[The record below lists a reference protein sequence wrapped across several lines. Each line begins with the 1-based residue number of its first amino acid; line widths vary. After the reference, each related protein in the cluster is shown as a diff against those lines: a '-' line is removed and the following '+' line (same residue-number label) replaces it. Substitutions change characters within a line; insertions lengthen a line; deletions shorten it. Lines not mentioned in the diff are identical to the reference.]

1 MRTLITK
8 DGKHEVTFMPNG
20 GDKNDIICTA
30 SLIVDCK
37 AVKSRLTD
45 YWFTIGYYKTIKG
58 AVRSA
63 KRQMQEHGYQF
74 NDAEVDSLINE
85 WYD

>member
-8 DGKHEVTFMPNG
+8 DGRHEVTFMPNG

-30 SLIVDCK
+30 SLIVACK
-37 AVKSRLTD
+37 GVKSRLTD

-63 KRQMQEHGYQF
+63 KKQMLEHGYQF
-74 NDAEVDSLINE
+74 DEADVAELIKE
-85 WYD
+85 W